1 MRTALGPAATR
12 DVVNK
17 EPFEM
22 KKTVVRSL
30 ATTMSLIGMALSAG
44 IASADPACEIGDP
57 SSNIES
63 GSTYCEVTAFGDSY
77 AYRINLRSPQL
88 GGGYADLQVTR
99 VALVPGSTHTYDCD
113 FDHASVKV
121 TSSTEANGEVE
132 NREDELNL
140 ACGQPVTLEA
150 GPGAAFNAASCQV
163 IFGCQDE

>member
-1 MRTALGPAATR
+1 MRKL
-12 DVVNK
+12 
-17 EPFEM
+17 
-22 KKTVVRSL
+22 VVRSL
-30 ATTMSLIGMALSAG
+30 ATTMSLIGMSLSVG

-57 SSNIES
+57 SANVES

-77 AYRINLRSPQL
+77 AYRINLRSPQF

-99 VALVPGSTHTYDCD
+99 VGLVPGSSHTYDCD

-121 TSSTEANGEVE
+121 TSSTETNGEFE

-150 GPGAAFNAASCQV
+150 GPGSAFNGASCQV
-163 IFGCQDE
+163 IFGCQGE